1 MNREERRRQAR
12 QDRQAVTSAGD
23 LWGRNAAVIDTRGA
37 VLADN
42 WQTVV
47 IHTEGSGDVVG
58 IEMAGRVNKSSA
70 RSSTLYLVDAEGAAK
85 LAADLVT
92 LAARQG
98 ATDPEWAE
106 GFRQA
111 FDAQLTAGT
120 SREEPRA

>member
-12 QDRQAVTSAGD
+12 QDRQAVNSAGD
-23 LWGRNAAVIDTRGA
+23 LWDRNAAVIDTRGA

-47 IHTEGSGDVVG
+47 VHTETAGDVVG
-58 IEMAGRVNKSSA
+58 IELGGRVNKSSA
-70 RSSTLYLVDAEGAAK
+70 RATTLHLVDAEGAAK

-98 ATDPEWAE
+98 ATDPVWAE
-106 GFRQA
+106 NFRQA
-111 FDAQLTAGT
+111 FDAQITAGT
-120 SREEPRA
+120 SK